1 MARQA
6 GREKMTMKHPVPDNA
21 VHPLTGLP
29 LRYFLAAEIVAD
41 LPPYGGAFLLDGT
54 LHCRKDQYLRYRRWQ
69 SEALNEY
76 MSGRNT
82 QEVTP

>member
-1 MARQA
+1 
-6 GREKMTMKHPVPDNA
+6 MTMKHPVPDNA

-41 LPPYGGAFLLDGT
+41 LPPYGGAVLLDGT
-54 LHCRKDQYLRYRRWQ
+54 LHCREDQYLRYRRWQ

-76 MSGRNT
+76 CAPTWAEALEEWRAK
-82 QEVTP
+82 QAERK